1 MKNLY
6 ENLCYA
12 VGLMLVGSTFANE
25 YPVYSDTKAE
35 LQVPTVLVAGK
46 PGVYQDVIMKF
57 EDSDTLR
64 MLSVKEGVLLNYIHQ
79 VNVFQ
84 TNSFPVQVFLEISG
98 QFPTGCGAIGQIQQT
113 MTGNTIDLQVYF
125 KNDEWLAN
133 PELVPCT
140 LALRPFKK
148 VISLNVYGLQPGVYG
163 YIVNDKFS
171 GSFSLTTDNSI
182 H

>member
-25 YPVYSDTKAE
+25 HPVYSDTKAE

-46 PGVYQDVIMKF
+46 PGVY
-57 EDSDTLR
+57 E
-64 MLSVKEGVLLNYIHQ
+64 
-79 VNVFQ
+79 
-84 TNSFPVQVFLEISG
+84 
-98 QFPTGCGAIGQIQQT
+98 
-113 MTGNTIDLQVYF
+113 
-125 KNDEWLAN
+125 
-133 PELVPCT
+133 
-140 LALRPFKK
+140 
-148 VISLNVYGLQPGVYG
+148 VISLNVYGLQSDVYE